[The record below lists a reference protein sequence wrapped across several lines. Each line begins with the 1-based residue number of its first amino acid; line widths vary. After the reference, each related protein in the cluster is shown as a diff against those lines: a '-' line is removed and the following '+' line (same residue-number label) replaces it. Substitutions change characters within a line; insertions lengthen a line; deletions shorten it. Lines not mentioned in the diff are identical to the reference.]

1 MARAARIATALGGW
15 RRRVAGSPR
24 ARRAVVTLGRYRDR
38 DGNHYA
44 AALTFFTLL
53 SLVPLLML
61 AVSVAGFV
69 LAADADVFAQ
79 LDGVL
84 AVALPTGT
92 AGPIEQVVH
101 TVVAERG
108 RLGVVALAVA
118 LFSGWSWISHVRDA
132 VTAMLDQPRPPRR
145 LVRGVF
151 SDLATLVGI
160 GLALLV
166 SFGFAAL
173 TGRGG
178 LGLLTLAGLAG
189 TGGARV
195 ALLGGSLV
203 LGLLA
208 NGVVVAWCLAKLPRT
223 RRPVTEVLPAAAVG
237 AVGLAVL
244 QQLGGLYLSLL
255 GRSPAVSTLG
265 ALVGLLLFVYT
276 VMRWLLVVTV
286 WSATH
291 VGAEPATAGSGAREA
306 GGTLAAGASAS
317 MAVRMLTG
325 R

>member
-1 MARAARIATALGGW
+1 MARTGRVTAALGGW
-15 RRRVAGSPR
+15 RRRVAGSR
-24 ARRAVVTLGRYRDR
+24 HTRRAGMTLVRYRDR

-61 AVSVAGFV
+61 GVSAAGFV
-69 LAADADVFAQ
+69 LAADSSVFAQ
-79 LDGVL
+79 LDGLLSGVL
-84 AVALPTGT
+84 PPGVSGP
-92 AGPIEQVVH
+92 AGRIVD

-118 LFSGWSWISHVRDA
+118 MFSGWSWISHVRDA
-132 VTAMLDQPRPPRR
+132 VTAMLGQERPSRR
-145 LVRGVF
+145 LVHTVA
-151 SDLATLVGI
+151 SDVVTLLGI
-160 GLALLV
+160 GSALVV
-166 SFGFAAL
+166 SFVFAAL
-173 TGRGG
+173 TGKAGIALLDLSG
-178 LGLLTLAGLAG
+178 LSGTLGARLVLLAGS
-189 TGGARV
+189 
-195 ALLGGSLV
+195 LL

-208 NGVVVAWCLAKLPRT
+208 NWLVVGFCLAKLPRT
-223 RRPVTEVLPAAAVG
+223 RRPVAEVLPAAAAG
-237 AVGLAVL
+237 AVGLAAL

-255 GRSPAVSTLG
+255 GRSPAVTTLG

-291 VGAEPATAGSGAREA
+291 VDEAVPDAATGARQA
-306 GGTLAAGASAS
+306 GGTLAVGASAGV
-317 MAVRMLTG
+317 AVRALTG